1 MERAVLHSY
10 DHWKTTNPDDE
21 FLGPDPEAEEEF
33 PEPTITEE
41 WDGDRAEY
49 VTTCLFANGKKY
61 TVRMSSFPADTYEIV
76 DPKGEIL
83 SDGHVTPE
91 RALDR
96 LLDLEW
102 DR

>member
-1 MERAVLHSY
+1 MRDYESLPGY
-10 DHWKTTNPDDE
+10 DAWLTREPE
-21 FLGPDPEAEEEF
+21 YGEEPGPEEEEL
-33 PEPTITEE
+33 PEPEITEE
-41 WDGDRAEY
+41 WDGGRAEY

-76 DPKGEIL
+76 DPKGDII

-91 RALDR
+91 KALDR